1 MKIEILY
8 FDGCPNHD
16 LAEQRVREALD
27 ELELGAKAEIVRVSV
42 KDENMAKEMRFP
54 GSPTVRVNGADVAPG
69 SSEES
74 FSLRCR
80 VYPTSS
86 GFQGAPDKNSIRA
99 AIERTSA

>member
-16 LAEQRVREALD
+16 LAGQRVRGILD
-27 ELELGAKAEIVRVSV
+27 ELGIQAEVVNVNV
-42 KDENMAKEMRFP
+42 KDENTAQQVQFP
-54 GSPTVRVNGADVAPG
+54 GSPTIRVNGADVAPSTNG
-69 SSEES
+69 EP

-86 GFQGAPDKNSIRA
+86 GFDGAPDKDAIRTAIDRSA
-99 AIERTSA
+99 A